1 MEKDVY
7 VMNSAVSDRSRITEN
22 QINQQKEA
30 PFNTSVNNAS
40 NVGEIAQTLTDKNV
54 QNDTTEILTQD
65 SNVSVKSTTT
75 FNFSNKLQLYEI
87 QKLID
92 DHKRESVD
100 YTVILSSVLRQIAFT
115 EGSLFWFLK
124 IQFQVGV
131 ISIIFGFSA
140 LLLFFIC
147 DAVQYYNGYS
157 KFKKQAE
164 IFERNMANNLAN
176 EADYQDSKGLDLS
189 ITLPFKIKLIFLSL
203 ATSALIID
211 LLETLPNLKFY

>member
-7 VMNSAVSDRSRITEN
+7 VMNSTVSDRSRITEN
-22 QINQQKEA
+22 QINQQKVA
-30 PFNTSVNNAS
+30 PFNTSVNN
-40 NVGEIAQTLTDKNV
+40 VGSIGDIAPNLNDKNV
-54 QNDTTEILTQD
+54 QFNTTEPLVQD
-65 SNVSVKSTTT
+65 STASVKSTIT
-75 FNFSNKLQLYEI
+75 FNFPNKLQLFEI

-124 IQFQVGV
+124 MQFQVGI
-131 ISIIFGFSA
+131 ISIILGFSA

-164 IFERNMANNLAN
+164 IFERNMANNLAD
-176 EADYQDSKGLDLS
+176 EADYQDSKGVNLS

-211 LLETLPNLKFY
+211 LLESLPNLKFY